1 MNGMTKI
8 KAIQRLLGD
17 AGVVLNTYKENDFK
31 VDKATSEKAE
41 SLKPVLL
48 NKARYDSKY
57 SLECGLFLNA
67 LVLATKI
74 AKGEPLHA
82 EFDATCERAN
92 VVVRGREGL
101 WP

>member
-17 AGVVLNTYKENDFK
+17 AGVVLNTYKEDEFN
-31 VDKATSEKAE
+31 VDVATSEKAE
-41 SLKPVLL
+41 SLKPILL
-48 NKARYDSKY
+48 NKVRYDSHY
-57 SLECGLFLNA
+57 SLECSLFLNA

-74 AKGEPLHA
+74 AKGEQLHA

-92 VVVRGREGL
+92 AVVRGREGL